1 MDKGIYKLTNT
12 VSGKVYIGQSENLNN
27 REWCHFYRLK
37 RGEHHNEIL
46 QHSYNKHGESSFV
59 FEILEHTENLD
70 NRESYWLNE
79 YGGVSSKDT
88 YNMKD
93 PLTNEYCDYTKKKIR
108 KKFLGV
114 DNPNYGNRW
123 SEEQKENLSKK
134 IRGLSWEERLGKE
147 KARKA
152 KKKLSKSQKG
162 RKHSDETK
170 EKIRQHNVGEKN
182 PAYGKGDRQRGEKNP
197 MWGKTHTQEVREKLS
212 NLHKGKILSEET
224 RKKMSESAKKRKSQ
238 KGRKHSDETKEK
250 IRQHNVGE
258 KNPAYGKGDRQRGE
272 KNPAY
277 GKPSHKRK
285 PIVKL
290 NKNGEIIKEYE
301 FLSQVKEDGYNP
313 SNVMYCA
320 NKKSKYSYG
329 FIWEWKN

>member
-197 MWGKTHTQEVREKLS
+197 
-212 NLHKGKILSEET
+212 
-224 RKKMSESAKKRKSQ
+224 
-238 KGRKHSDETKEK
+238 
-250 IRQHNVGE
+250 
-258 KNPAYGKGDRQRGE
+258 
-272 KNPAY
+272 AY